1 MRYVACAIYVVLIL
15 PLLPLV
21 GLCRLGDKLE
31 EAKWPERW
39 VDWAVKKS
47 RDITGV

>member
-1 MRYVACAIYVVLIL
+1 MRYVACAVYIVLIL

-21 GLCRLGDKLE
+21 GVCRLGAKLE

>member
-21 GLCRLGDKLE
+21 GLYWLGDKLE
-31 EAKWPERW
+31 AAKWPERW

>member
-1 MRYVACAIYVVLIL
+1 MRYVACAIYTVLIL

-21 GLCRLGDKLE
+21 GVCRLGAKLE
-31 EAKWPERW
+31 EAKWPGRW
-39 VDWAVKKS
+39 VDWAVKRS